1 VVKDVN
7 VMELVLTLTKPK
19 DEEIAK
25 LKYENKKLR
34 HALEVIADGQGYHDH
49 SLTYSQAVEYA
60 KEALQ

>member
-1 VVKDVN
+1 MTKDIN
-7 VMELVLTLTKPK
+7 IIELVLTLTKPK
-19 DEEIAK
+19 DNEIAK
-25 LKYENKKLR
+25 LKDENKKLR